1 MENFEYLS
9 LMFNVR
15 TYGKK
20 YENYIVNAIYSRIN
34 NPELIPV
41 TQQYV
46 KNINDKRKYYLLDLY
61 FPQLNYGVEVDE
73 GQHLTTEHK
82 ISDKQRAMNILSAI
96 ECEEDRISIF
106 SDDKSLRTIKEI
118 NKDIDKI
125 VKKIK
130 NKIKKYESK
139 NGKLKWLTNEE
150 LKKIIFKRRILDIRD
165 DVTFRSFVDVY
176 NFIKGENLIKGTYH
190 CGRKLN
196 NKYFLWVPQLTVIR
210 DDGTSNSLGGWKNF
224 LSEDHKEV
232 REAVPSDMKKETKI
246 GPWQEVNKRIVFMKM
261 KDRFGKTCTKFI
273 GVFKATEIIRENKD
287 KIRIYKRINTEI
299 NLDELR

>member
-46 KNINDKRKYYLLDLY
+46 KNINDNRKYYLLDLY

-106 SDDKSLRTIKEI
+106 NDDKSLRTIKEI

-130 NKIKKYESK
+130 NKIKKYEAK

-150 LKKIIFKRRILDIRD
+150 LKTIIFKRRILDIRD

-176 NFIKGENLIKGTYH
+176 NFIKGQKVIKGTYH
-190 CGRKLN
+190 CGRKIN
-196 NKYFLWVPQLTVIR
+196 SKYHLWVPQLTIIQE
-210 DDGTSNSLGGWKNF
+210 DGSSNSLGGWKNF

-232 REAVPSDMKKETKI
+232 REAVPQYMKKEI
-246 GPWQEVNKRIVFMKM
+246 IEGPWHEDFKRIVFMKM
-261 KDRFGKTCTKFI
+261 KDRFGKPCTKFI
-273 GVFKATEIIRENKD
+273 GVFKATEIVRD
-287 KIRIYKRINTEI
+287 KNDKVRIYKRINTKI
-299 NLDELR
+299 NLDELK